1 MSTASS
7 LRKRKRGSSDANA
20 SGLLSLETSS
30 VPVTQVG
37 PALASFPSLT
47 PPTDTAFNTFV
58 REQDEGK
65 EFVKR
70 PSTIA
75 GETDTVEFSGSSN
88 EASDGIGSR
97 FRLLSSFPQHDEL
110 TLFLNRYFLA
120 LHRPGSSKLILH
132 PTPLYLMSRQVKA
145 LRNFKPT
152 EPGISERLHA
162 RHVLGEAFGTK
173 KTKAAIRAHERN
185 KVDVSVMEAVADVLQ
200 DRIEEGTENLPTQDK
215 MEDAVNAARLIPAY
229 NADAQKP
236 EDVYPLHNI
245 IPEQEWAA
253 LDSVLREIR
262 NQPDDRARIRLL
274 PNSRSNWLRQHLMLA
289 FSSPKPKFKLIKM
302 LIYASVMFTFRGV
315 VERSVPDRDVI
326 LERLAPAPEPVVD
339 GLLTRFTETPRGSTK
354 AQMTT
359 ENETSLLT
367 HLFSLC
373 LKVDDYATNT
383 ALIAVD
389 LKMASARVN
398 GLFRSLGCTIGKL
411 SPQDLNRLGL
421 PDKAA
426 SEKRAVLKTPLTF
439 PKPRLKRRA

>member
-7 LRKRKRGSSDANA
+7 LRKRKRGLSDANEP
-20 SGLLSLETSS
+20 GLLSLELSS

-47 PPTDTAFNTFV
+47 PPSATAFNSFV

-97 FRLLSSFPQHDEL
+97 
-110 TLFLNRYFLA
+110 YFLA
-120 LHRPGSSKLILH
+120 LRRPGSSKLILH
-132 PTPLYLMSRQVKA
+132 PAPLYLMSRQVKA

-152 EPGISERLHA
+152 EPGISERLQA
-162 RHVLGEAFGTK
+162 RNVLGEAFGTK
-173 KTKAAIRAHERN
+173 KAKVAIRAHERN
-185 KVDVSVMEAVADVLQ
+185 KMDVSVMEAVADVLQ
-200 DRIEEGTENLPTQDK
+200 DRIEEGTENLPTQEK
-215 MEDAVNAARLIPAY
+215 MEHVVNAARLIPAY
-229 NADAQKP
+229 NADAQRP

-253 LDSVLREIR
+253 LDNLLYKLKNE
-262 NQPDDRARIRLL
+262 PDDRARVRLL
-274 PNSRSNWLRQHLMLA
+274 SNSRSDWLRQQLMLA
-289 FSSPKPKFKLIKM
+289 FSAPKPKSKLVKI

-315 VERSVPDRDVI
+315 VGKSVPDRTVI
-326 LERLAPAPEPVVD
+326 LERLAPAPEAVVD
-339 GLLTRFTETPRGSTK
+339 GLLSRFTETPRGSAK

-359 ENETSLLT
+359 ENETCLLT

-373 LKVDDYATNT
+373 LKVDDYAANAT
-383 ALIAVD
+383 LIAVD
-389 LKMASARVN
+389 LKMSSARVN
-398 GLFRSLGCTIGKL
+398 SLFRSLGCTISKL
-411 SPQDLNRLGL
+411 SQQDLQRLGL
-421 PDKAA
+421 PDSAA
-426 SEKRAVLKTPLTF
+426 SEKRAILKTPLTF
-439 PKPRLKRRA
+439 PKPRLRRRA